1 MPLTNATTDFQ
12 AFVNDVFQN
21 TLNRNFSYVFGQ
33 YPHFFLNPMMTTYSM
48 YSSASFCTPY
58 LLNLKSANSMLHQY
72 IS

>member
-48 YSSASFCTPY
+48 YSVWSAVRHSA
-58 LLNLKSANSMLHQY
+58 LL
-72 IS
+72 IC